1 MVVLPPPLTADCF
14 SFEFFHQFPFQKY
27 AANFFF
33 KFFKCNLTMF
43 LGESRHS
50 ELIGPR
56 FQRPILKK
64 SADRPT
70 DGTTDRR
77 TDGPMDRRTDPLI
90 EMRGRI

>member
-1 MVVLPPPLTADCF
+1 MVVLPPPLPTDCF

-27 AANFFF
+27 AAN
-33 KFFKCNLTMF
+33 LTTILF

-64 SADRPT
+64 K
-70 DGTTDRR
+70 DGWAEFFYFLKKCIFTILFLGESRHSELI
-77 TDGPMDRRTDPLI
+77 GPPF
-90 EMRGRI
+90 